1 MWTLVD
7 VVEGFKR
14 MGNNNYYNI
23 IQQLQRFKI

>member
-14 MGNNNYYNI
+14 MGNNYYN
-23 IQQLQRFKI
+23 IQQLQWFKI